1 MTKEVKAAWIG
12 GICVIIAAII
22 GVFTININIQNNK
35 LKEDNQNIEDEV
47 LLSPIDDNSSNAEL
61 VIVPSV
67 VGLSQE
73 KAVSI
78 LENAKLNFKVWVNE
92 EDIGDAYY
100 VVNQSIPANSM
111 VEIGTT
117 IELQLAAD

>member
-61 VIVPSV
+61 VIVSSV

>member
-22 GVFTININIQNNK
+22 GVFTVNINIQNNK

-100 VVNQSIPANSM
+100 VVDQSIPANSM